1 MFGFSGLH
9 TGLPVAL
16 TTLSCGYFFAFLYV
30 TAEGFSFLAW
40 WWITYSDC
48 FPTQLSVEPF
58 CICFKDPVLA
68 EEIIPLLKFTCS
80 LTFCL
85 DLLLQL
91 FPHNWYI
98 YLLHSWHYT
107 AFQVVFLFFPL
118 TRAYVCISV
127 RAGKSLSFFRISFSI
142 FFYPERFSL
151 CFSFVFLSIWFVCL
165 VMIDAVL
172 WTIWLL
178 SVSFRGLPMFTL
190 ITLMALLA
198 MSIASCTQACF
209 LYFFPLLL
217 LPTVLIYDLSWQGHF
232 SPVIFLLF
240 QMQLWVLVS
249 SITMFFL
256 AVISMTGGV

>member
-1 MFGFSGLH
+1 MFFDILLGF
-9 TGLPVAL
+9 VASAIPSQL
-16 TTLSCGYFFAFLYV
+16 VYISVAFLTLYS
-30 TAEGFSFLAW
+30 FS
-40 WWITYSDC
+40 SC
-48 FPTQLSVEPF
+48 F
-58 CICFKDPVLA
+58 
-68 EEIIPLLKFTCS
+68 S
-80 LTFCL
+80 LM
-85 DLLLQL
+85 
-91 FPHNWYI
+91 N
-98 YLLHSWHYT
+98 
-107 AFQVVFLFFPL
+107 
-118 TRAYVCISV
+118 VCISV